1 MVENND
7 VSSTVT
13 NNNIIPQMQHYMA
26 WSIEN
31 EEILIKWCDYA
42 QCYKW
47 LNYQAQQHYSYLH
60 AWFTISTILLS
71 TTSGVI
77 SFSHPILGISY
88 IPYIVGSI
96 NIFVGMISAIQQYL
110 NISEL
115 KESYRVCEVAWGKLS
130 RNILIEIA
138 KSPSERMDATNFFK
152 ITRNEYDRLTEI
164 NPTIP
169 EHIIKEFKDNF
180 VGDENSDQRK
190 KYAELR
196 KPDICDDIISASY
209 SRHKWYKL
217 NDISYNNYNVSSNN
231 ALDISKV
238 SLRNILYDISK
249 KYIMDNNKH
258 VSNEHIDLEN
268 NIVYT

>member
-1 MVENND
+1 MQNSNTTEKND
-7 VSSTVT
+7 ASAIT
-13 NNNIIPQMQHYMA
+13 NNNVIPQTQHYMA

-77 SFSHPILGISY
+77 SFSHPILGITY

-115 KESYRVCEVAWGKLS
+115 KEAYRVCEVAWGKLS

-138 KSPSERMDATNFFK
+138 KSPNERMDATNFFK

-209 SRHKWYKL
+209 SRHKWYKI
-217 NDISYNNYNVSSNN
+217 NDISYNIDSVTYNNT
-231 ALDISKV
+231 LDISSV
-238 SLRNILYDISK
+238 SLQNISFDISNSF
-249 KYIMDNNKH
+249 KYISKEDI
-258 VSNEHIDLEN
+258 EH
-268 NIVYT
+268 NIV